1 MSRELFQKVI
11 YKVIILMLLRSI
23 KTHSLM
29 FNTEANDLK
38 KLDFCLVL
46 SPRLQLK
53 IKQMQK
59 MINFRH
65 ILVLSTHAIIL

>member
-1 MSRELFQKVI
+1 
-11 YKVIILMLLRSI
+11 
-23 KTHSLM
+23 M

-65 ILVLSTHAIIL
+65 ILVLSTHAIILYKPQAYWHNIIYGGPSLITAYSNFNY